1 METSFPVPLSLSTI
15 CSYPT
20 ICTQSVNLQEAGARD
35 KVRAAAAASLRETLP
50 TCLIP
55 NGP

>member
-1 METSFPVPLSLSTI
+1 MEAPFPEPLSLSTI

-20 ICTQSVNLQEAGARD
+20 IRSRSPNLQEAGARD
-35 KVRAAAAASLRETLP
+35 KVHAAAAASPKETLP
-50 TCLIP
+50 TRLIP